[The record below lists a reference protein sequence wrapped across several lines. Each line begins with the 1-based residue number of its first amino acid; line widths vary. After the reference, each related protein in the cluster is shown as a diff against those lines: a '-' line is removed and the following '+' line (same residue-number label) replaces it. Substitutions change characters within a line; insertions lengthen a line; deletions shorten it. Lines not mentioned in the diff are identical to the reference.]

1 MSSGGCV
8 EMNRAT
14 AGSTIGPRPD
24 LPGSSAWRYVS
35 PLFGVLLLMPV
46 AFALFRLLR
55 PDLVVYYTEANVLGS
70 LAALEGPG
78 GLGALY
84 PADGWV
90 RPPIV
95 LTLYPPLYFW
105 VTAAIDAVTG
115 MGGSLLAP
123 RIVSTAGLAGS
134 LILLVRIGIRSR
146 APGAWIVSLLGAAML
161 APPLYPLAGAAQV
174 HALALFWTAA
184 GITLAFPWIEG
195 GAAADESGATPP
207 RGLPWAAIL
216 CFLFAFFTKQDFVTA
231 PAAVAIFFALTTR
244 VRLAVRF
251 SAALLVSS
259 VIGTLILDR
268 ATAGGYLA
276 NTFGALSG
284 GLAPAN
290 FTAAL
295 ASTAPLQ
302 WLPIAVVVALAVRG
316 RTRAGFPELYLA
328 ATAALHLGGMARIG
342 SSSNYFTE
350 PLFALLLLG
359 FVRSPARGVPGT
371 GINQRLVAVLA
382 VVLLAPAAIAGVSRF
397 VQIQRLANEAV
408 PTWDVAAT
416 TGYPLVEWKLFPAV
430 LARGEL
436 PYLNDTFAFGAMYEA
451 GKWDIEVVAS
461 AVDDGRIP
469 YAISHI
475 DPRAAPASP
484 DARVIDHP
492 FSFFWTTPRL
502 WESLHR
508 AFRPRP
514 LGIYYLWTAEAT
526 HPLTVRGP
534 R

>member
-1 MSSGGCV
+1 MPHRTQRPPRDTEEEPGHRP
-8 EMNRAT
+8 EF
-14 AGSTIGPRPD
+14 AGN
-24 LPGSSAWRYVS
+24 SAWRHVS

-95 LTLYPPLYFW
+95 LTLYPPVYFW

-115 MGGSLLAP
+115 TGGSLLAP

-161 APPLYPLAGAAQV
+161 APPLYHLAGAAQV
-174 HALALFWTAA
+174 DALALFWTAA

-195 GAAADESGATPP
+195 DAAADETGTTPP

-216 CFLFAFFTKQDFVTA
+216 CFLFAFFTKQDFVAA
-231 PAAVAIFFALTTR
+231 PAAIAIFFALTAR
-244 VRLAVRF
+244 VRLAARF
-251 SAALLVSS
+251 GAALLVPS
-259 VIGTLILDR
+259 VMGTLILDR

-302 WLPIAVVVALAVRG
+302 WVPIAVVVALAVRG

-371 GINQRLVAVLA
+371 RINQRLVAVLA
-382 VVLLAPAAIAGVSRF
+382 VVLLAPAAIAGLSRF
-397 VQIQRLANEAV
+397 VQIQKLANEDV

-416 TGYPLVEWKLFPAV
+416 PGYPLVEWKLFPAV
-430 LARGEL
+430 LARGEI

-451 GKWDIEVVAS
+451 GKWDIEIVAS
-461 AVDDGRIP
+461 AIDEGRIP

-475 DPRAAPASP
+475 DPLAAPASP
-484 DARVIDHP
+484 DERVIDHP

-508 AFRPRP
+508 AYRARP
-514 LGIYYLWTAEAT
+514 LGLYYLWTADAT
-526 HPLTVRGP
+526 HPPNAR
-534 R
+534 